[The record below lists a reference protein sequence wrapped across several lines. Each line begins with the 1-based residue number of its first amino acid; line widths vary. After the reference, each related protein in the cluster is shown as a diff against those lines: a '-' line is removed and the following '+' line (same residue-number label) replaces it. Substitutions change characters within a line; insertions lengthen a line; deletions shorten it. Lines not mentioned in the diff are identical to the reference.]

1 MSYLY
6 RPLVRA
12 PQSDSLSLF
21 ASLPLP
27 PSRELSPASVTS
39 CAWAGA
45 FFKFK
50 LVRRPAGGRADEA
63 LPYTAPGGPGRP
75 ATIDS
80 LSAALQPP
88 VDVLTPSR
96 SSLSSAAAA
105 GGDLQP
111 E

>member
-1 MSYLY
+1 MSY
-6 RPLVRA
+6 RPLVVHLKA
-12 PQSDSLSLF
+12 TLSLSL
-21 ASLPLP
+21 PLS

-45 FFKFK
+45 F

-63 LPYTAPGGPGRP
+63 LPHTGGPGRP

-80 LSAALQPP
+80 AALQRP
-88 VDVLTPSR
+88 VEVQTPSR